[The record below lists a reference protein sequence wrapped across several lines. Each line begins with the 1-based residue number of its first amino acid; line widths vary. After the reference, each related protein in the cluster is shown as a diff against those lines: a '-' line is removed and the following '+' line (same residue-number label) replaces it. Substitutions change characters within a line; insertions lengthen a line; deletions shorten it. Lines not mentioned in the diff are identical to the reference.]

1 MYSYSITQWLLFFFC
16 YAFIGW
22 IWECSF
28 VTVKSAWKN
37 KKWKFVNRGFLH
49 GPVIP
54 IYGFAAISILL
65 VTLSIRENAL
75 GVFLLGA
82 LTATVFELVTGT
94 AMEKM
99 FKVKYWD
106 YSDLPLNYNGH
117 ICLFVSLFWGFFSI
131 LLVQIIHVP
140 IESIL
145 LKWSAFPSEIIAF
158 IFIIFFTC
166 DVTTSFQE
174 AMDLRDL
181 LESLSENNETIKRLE
196 RRFDAVVAFTPIP
209 DIDDLRDMKL
219 SAKENLNYH
228 VERLRWKNEEHINKI
243 KEYISLPEF
252 DDLPDRL
259 ELLEKLEL
267 HRKKVIQKSNN
278 QFTHAT
284 NLLKRNPN
292 AKSEKYQEIL
302 DLLNDWIKE

>member
-1 MYSYSITQWLLFFFC
+1 M
-16 YAFIGW
+16 
-22 IWECSF
+22 
-28 VTVKSAWKN
+28 
-37 KKWKFVNRGFLH
+37 
-49 GPVIP
+49 
-54 IYGFAAISILL
+54 
-65 VTLSIRENAL
+65 
-75 GVFLLGA
+75 
-82 LTATVFELVTGT
+82 
-94 AMEKM
+94 
-99 FKVKYWD
+99 
-106 YSDLPLNYNGH
+106 
-117 ICLFVSLFWGFFSI
+117 
-131 LLVQIIHVP
+131 
-140 IESIL
+140 
-145 LKWSAFPSEIIAF
+145 
-158 IFIIFFTC
+158 
-166 DVTTSFQE
+166 
-174 AMDLRDL
+174 
-181 LESLSENNETIKRLE
+181 
-196 RRFDAVVAFTPIP
+196 VAFTPIP